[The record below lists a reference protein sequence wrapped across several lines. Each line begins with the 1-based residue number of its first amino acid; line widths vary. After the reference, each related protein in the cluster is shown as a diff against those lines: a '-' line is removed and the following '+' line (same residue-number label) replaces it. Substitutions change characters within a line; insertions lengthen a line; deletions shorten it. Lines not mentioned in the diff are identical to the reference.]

1 MKCPLP
7 HSGAPSAPGRRSG
20 ILVGAFGRR
29 MILFVPLCGLR
40 VAVPVAVAAS
50 RVRCVSVFCVC
61 AAMQNASAVRL
72 PCSGHVAAFPSSF
85 LFFQAGDVGVSADA
99 VMARAHSTLRRPP
112 AAS

>member
-7 HSGAPSAPGRRSG
+7 HSGARAAPGRRSG

-50 RVRCVSVFCVC
+50 RVRCVSVFCVGAAMCLCC
-61 AAMQNASAVRL
+61 AAMQNAVF
-72 PCSGHVAAFPSSF
+72 V
-85 LFFQAGDVGVSADA
+85 
-99 VMARAHSTLRRPP
+99 LRRICVLW
-112 AAS
+112 